1 MGLSVIITAGG
12 IGKRMQSD
20 LPKQFLTISGK
31 PVLQWTIERFYD
43 FDNKAQLLLTLPE
56 DWIEYWEKLCDDHNF
71 TIPHKVVAGGKE
83 RYHSIKNALN
93 FVEGN
98 VVLVHDGVRPLVDDK
113 VISSVAHAAQQ
124 GKNCVPAV
132 PVTSSLRK
140 GGVEQSEAVDRS
152 LYWEVQTP
160 QGFPR
165 SVLEKA
171 YEASFSSQITDDAS
185 LVELMGQKIT
195 LVKGANENIKITNP
209 IDLLFAEQ
217 LLGS

>member
-1 MGLSVIITAGG
+1 MGLSIIITAGG

-20 LPKQFLTISGK
+20 LPKQFLTILGK

-98 VVLVHDGVRPLVDDK
+98 VVLVHDGVRPLADDK

-140 GGVEQSEAVDRS
+140 GGVEHNEAVDRS

-185 LVELMGQKIT
+185 LVELMGQKVT
-195 LVKGANENIKITNP
+195 LVKGASENIKITNP
-209 IDLLFAEQ
+209 IDLLFAKQ

>member
-43 FDNKAQLLLTLPE
+43 FDNNAQLLLTLPE

-113 VISSVAHAAQQ
+113 VISSVTRAAQQ

-140 GGVEQSEAVDRS
+140 GDVEQSEAVDRS